1 MDRYFDI
8 FTTLHCNWSKNVERL
23 TFDYEETMTNDS
35 GETMTSDCGETM
47 TSDYRE
53 RL

>member
-1 MDRYFDI
+1 
-8 FTTLHCNWSKNVERL
+8 
-23 TFDYEETMTNDS
+23 MTNDS

-53 RL
+53 RLGLQGDYD